1 MRVVFGVRDGAVV
14 GIGERGRRWR
24 VTRAACGW
32 RLDFRDAGD
41 TRPTYAGT
49 FRSLE
54 VAMLEACR

>member
-1 MRVVFGVRDGAVV
+1 MRVVFGVRDGAVI
-14 GIGERGRRWR
+14 GIGERGRSWR

-54 VAMLEACR
+54 VAMNEACR